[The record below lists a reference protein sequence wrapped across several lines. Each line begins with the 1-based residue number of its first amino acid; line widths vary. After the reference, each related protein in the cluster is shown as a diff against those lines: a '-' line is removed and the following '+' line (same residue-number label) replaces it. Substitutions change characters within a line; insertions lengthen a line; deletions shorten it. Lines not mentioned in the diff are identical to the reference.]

1 MRRREFIGLLGG
13 SAVVW
18 PLAAH
23 AQRVKK
29 PYRVGYLA
37 LSSRV
42 PWIDGMVDGLRELG
56 YVEGRNLEIEWRLA
70 AGKRDLI
77 PDMAADLVRLN
88 VDVIVAPSNAV
99 ATIATQSTTTIP
111 IVAVATHGGVAAGLY
126 ASLAHP
132 GNNITG
138 IESLAPELDVKRVQ
152 MLKEMVPRLSRLSVL
167 YNPQDQGAS
176 IHPGIITSAAKS
188 LGIGTQL
195 FEVRSSSEFDAAFN
209 SIVASGPDA
218 LLSVADPLTLGE
230 RKRIVDFCVEHKIPN
245 AHEIRE
251 FVKLGGLLSYGASFY
266 GIWHRAAY
274 YIDKILKGTRTNELP
289 VELPTV
295 FDLAINLNAAK
306 SLNLTIPNGIL
317 ATADLVVE

>member
-1 MRRREFIGLLGG
+1 MKRREFIRLLGG

-18 PLAAH
+18 PLAAR
-23 AQRVKK
+23 AQQVKK
-29 PYRVGYLA
+29 PYRIGYLA

-77 PDMAADLVRLN
+77 PEMAADLVRLN
-88 VDVIVAPSNAV
+88 VEVIVAPSSAV
-99 ATIATQSTTTIP
+99 ATIAKQSTTNVP

-176 IHPGIITSAAKS
+176 IHPAIITSAAKT
-188 LGIGTQL
+188 LGIETQL
-195 FEVRSSSEFDAAFN
+195 FGVRSSSEFDAAFN

-230 RKRIVDFCVEHKIPN
+230 RKRIIDFCVEQKIPN

-274 YIDKILKGTRTNELP
+274 YIDKILKGTGTMSCRSNCRQ
-289 VELPTV
+289 
-295 FDLAINLNAAK
+295 FSIWQ
-306 SLNLTIPNGIL
+306 
-317 ATADLVVE
+317 